1 MGRIL
6 LREAW
11 RERQL
16 LEEERERRVRV
27 LRVVRDQLEQE
38 VMTLQREVCARV
50 LRLTL
55 PRCHYHHIQRVHEVL
70 HAHCLHA
77 VAQRLRQNHLK
88 ARCERRVR
96 DLRRVAAHRGIED
109 RHELLEKSAEQIGV
123 QIPQEFGH
131 GGEGGQDVRPGV
143 LILELQCVEE
153 QLDDLLRR
161 RHRYR
166 LRVNRERV
174 AHDRGQAGVVGDKI
188 DGQRLVQRRVGGGE
202 TLQYLA
208 RGGDEEFLAVL
219 ALLLEVV
226 AGDLEKHDVVFCNVL
241 LVVGDLGSERLERL
255 EGRIDDGVVDETVA
269 VQNDLDG
276 TERAVVDER
285 AAVLA
290 NLR

>member
-1 MGRIL
+1 M
-6 LREAW
+6 
-11 RERQL
+11 
-16 LEEERERRVRV
+16 
-27 LRVVRDQLEQE
+27 
-38 VMTLQREVCARV
+38 
-50 LRLTL
+50 
-55 PRCHYHHIQRVHEVL
+55 
-70 HAHCLHA
+70 
-77 VAQRLRQNHLK
+77 
-88 ARCERRVR
+88 
-96 DLRRVAAHRGIED
+96 
-109 RHELLEKSAEQIGV
+109 
-123 QIPQEFGH
+123 
-131 GGEGGQDVRPGV
+131 
-143 LILELQCVEE
+143 
-153 QLDDLLRR
+153 
-161 RHRYR
+161 
-166 LRVNRERV
+166 
-174 AHDRGQAGVVGDKI
+174 AHDRGQAGVVGDEI

-226 AGDLEKHDVVFCNVL
+226 AGDLEKHDVVLRNVL